1 MLSTTNNN
9 TKKRRI
15 SDFNQFFMFEFDR
28 DVTNAVIDL
37 DGAPVDTTYSEFE
50 DCIEDLKIEDT
61 CQAKPP
67 FEPEIGSIQQPSSP
81 SKANESHHLYCL
93 IEREFIN
100 SGENVYKVGKSLH
113 LTQRMSAYPKGSSVI
128 SVFKV
133 NNCHTLEK
141 VLLKQLDACK
151 GLTNA
156 RDVGRE
162 YYRGDLK
169 DVMKIFVDVC
179 MTDLWVGVEVNAPL
193 ATVAVSNSTK
203 ASPSSSTI
211 TPCYREKGSSKILCR
226 RCGTEWSTFCC
237 PWKELLKGENNI
249 FSKT

>member
-1 MLSTTNNN
+1 MFSTN

-15 SDFNQFFMFEFDR
+15 SDCNQFFMFEFDR

-37 DGAPVDTTYSEFE
+37 DGTPVDTTYSEFE

-61 CQAKPP
+61 A
-67 FEPEIGSIQQPSSP
+67 IQPPSSP
-81 SKANESHHLYCL
+81 SKAKVNESHHLYCL

-113 LTQRMSAYPKGSSVI
+113 LTQRMSAYPKGSYVV

-141 VLLKQLDACK
+141 VLLKQLDDCK

-162 YYRGDLK
+162 YYRGDVK
-169 DVMKIFVDVC
+169 DIMKIFVDVC
-179 MTDLWVGVEVNAPL
+179 MTDLWVGVEVKAPL
-193 ATVAVSNSTK
+193 ITVAVSNSTK
-203 ASPSSSTI
+203 A
-211 TPCYREKGSSKILCR
+211 
-226 RCGTEWSTFCC
+226 
-237 PWKELLKGENNI
+237 
-249 FSKT
+249 